1 MKTMPNDVSPTGP
14 PIRQL
19 FFNGPLSPWPGLV
32 VVQTD
37 EGYRPASQNELMRC
51 AAGDPA
57 AAEAIRQNFHN
68 LYDLLCETEGTS

>member
-1 MKTMPNDVSPTGP
+1 MNNVTPTGP
-14 PIRQL
+14 SIRQL

-51 AAGDPA
+51 ASVDPA
-57 AAEAIRQNFHN
+57 AAEAIRQHFHN
-68 LYDLLCETEGTS
+68 LYDLLCETEGAS

>member
-1 MKTMPNDVSPTGP
+1 MPNDVSPTGP

-37 EGYRPASQNELMRC
+37 AGHRPASQNELMRC

-57 AAEAIRQNFHN
+57 AAEAIRQHFHN

>member
-1 MKTMPNDVSPTGP
+1 MKTLPNDVSPTGP

-51 AAGDPA
+51 AA
-57 AAEAIRQNFHN
+57 AAEAIRQHFHN

>member
-1 MKTMPNDVSPTGP
+1 MLARPAHQSGSCSSTG
-14 PIRQL
+14 RYR
-19 FFNGPLSPWPGLV
+19 PGLV

-37 EGYRPASQNELMRC
+37 EGHRPASQNELMRC